1 MRYDFA
7 SDNTAP
13 VAPEAREAMDEA
25 GGGSMASYGEDP
37 WTARAADQLRDLFE
51 TDCDVYFVFNG
62 TAANSLALAAMCQS
76 YNSVLCHEAA
86 HIVTDECGAPEF
98 FSNGTKLLTIAG
110 EHGKLRPDHVAAR
123 ATERHDL
130 HFPRPRALS
139 ITQPTELGTVYTVDE
154 LHALGDTAR
163 SLGLRL
169 HVDGARFANAVVTLG
184 CSPRRLTVDAGV
196 DVLCFGGTKLGM
208 GLGEAVVF
216 FDRALAD
223 DFSFR
228 CKQAGQLASKM
239 RYLTAPWATMLASGA
254 WLRHAAHANAMAARL
269 AAGLVDAGLELVH
282 PPDANAVFV
291 DLPDE
296 HRRRVEADGWVFYD
310 FIGGGSRFVCSWA
323 TTEAAVDEL
332 LASLRGRS
340 PR

>member
-1 MRYDFA
+1 MRFDFA

-13 VAPEAREAMDEA
+13 LAPEARAAMIDA
-25 GGGSMASYGEDP
+25 DVGSAASYGEDP

-62 TAANSLALAAMCQS
+62 TAANSLALATMCQS
-76 YNSVLCHEAA
+76 YNSVLCHETA

-110 EHGKLRPDHVAAR
+110 EHGKLDPASVIAR
-123 ATERHDL
+123 ANERHDL
-130 HFPRPRALS
+130 HFPRPRVVS
-139 ITQPTELGTVYTVDE
+139 ITQPTELGTSYSLDE
-154 LHALGDTAR
+154 VRALGAAAR

-169 HVDGARFANAVVTLG
+169 HVDGARFANAVAALG
-184 CSPRRLTVDAGV
+184 CSPRQLSVEAGV

-216 FDRALAD
+216 FDRDLAT

-239 RYLTAPWATMLASGA
+239 RYLTAPWAAMLSSGA
-254 WLRHAAHANAMAARL
+254 WLRHAAHANEMARRL
-269 AAGLVDAGLELVH
+269 AAGATDAGLRLVH
-282 PPDANAVFV
+282 SADANAVFI
-291 DLPDE
+291 DLPDDV
-296 HRRRVEADGWVFYD
+296 RRRVEADGWVFYD

-323 TTEAAVDEL
+323 TEPATVDEL
-332 LASLRGRS
+332 VTSLRG
-340 PR
+340 